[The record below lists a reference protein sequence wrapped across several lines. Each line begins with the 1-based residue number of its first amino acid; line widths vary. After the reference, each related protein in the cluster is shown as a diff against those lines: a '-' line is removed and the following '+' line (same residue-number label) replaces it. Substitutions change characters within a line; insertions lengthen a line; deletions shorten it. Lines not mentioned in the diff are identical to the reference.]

1 MRYVANGLHCTVKP
15 VLNSHSQKDRKFVF
29 KTNYRLVQVRS
40 IAECS
45 KGSILQYFRPSLSY
59 HLSLRSLFSLFWSDP
74 FTGFTVF
81 PQVRRVLLPVYLDF
95 MEEEDVRMSA
105 YLSFMDTRP
114 PRPDLEI
121 ITRSILE
128 EPSYNVGALVWANLM
143 QLSNRTTTCNC
154 IQSL

>member
-1 MRYVANGLHCTVKP
+1 MLQGEHSAILSTFVKLP
-15 VLNSHSQKDRKFVF
+15 FVIIKIFVLAIFES
-29 KTNYRLVQVRS
+29 
-40 IAECS
+40 
-45 KGSILQYFRPSLSY
+45 
-59 HLSLRSLFSLFWSDP
+59 P
-74 FTGFTVF
+74 FDTGFTVF

-95 MEEEDVRMSA
+95 MEEEDIRMSA